1 MESEEKNIKF
11 LKLKLYRA
19 YVGYIA
25 CLGKIY
31 FVNIVER
38 FLKKTFTVQQFGID
52 TRPGKGVRL
61 QLD

>member
-31 FVNIVER
+31 FVNIVGQ
-38 FLKKTFTVQQFGID
+38 FLKNYSLCNNLALTLALAKVFD
-52 TRPGKGVRL
+52 
-61 QLD
+61 